1 VISDPK
7 VGNFFFWFFFVVTI
21 AWTVVAIIVRAFKIF
36 RRK

>member
-21 AWTVVAIIVRAFKIF
+21 AWTVIALVVKAYKML
-36 RRK
+36 KKK